1 MSTTAALRRLER
13 ILPRLTGDKALR
25 DEAVALVRAM
35 IDAQETTSASTEWW
49 ATYGPRPVDEWK
61 PGMPLPPKSR
71 ALVDCIVLNGPSPV
85 PEVARFLEIDESY
98 ARRLVSRAG
107 EELMD
112 RGCKATICIAGGM
125 VHTSSIQTATT
136 IIVSSDQG
144 RTF

>member
-1 MSTTAALRRLER
+1 VNTTAALRRLER

-25 DEAVALVRAM
+25 DEAVSIVRGM
-35 IDAQETTSASTEWW
+35 IDAQEATSASTEWW
-49 ATYGPRPVDEWK
+49 ATYGPRPVDEWR
-61 PGMPLPPKSR
+61 PGMPLPPKAQ

-112 RGCKATICIAGGM
+112 RGCKATISIAGGM
-125 VHTSSIQTATT
+125 VSTSATQTGTT
-136 IIVSSDQG
+136 IIVSSDRG
-144 RTF
+144 RTI